1 MKAGVRNVPVACSIV
16 VSAFCP
22 VSTFRSIHLINT
34 HRINI
39 ATLGHFAFDLTY
51 SKQRVS
57 IALAMPRTRSE
68 SVSVSCLAQERVLMP
83 HWFFFPPSVIFR
95 ASEVPTR
102 RKPLC
107 IRTLSCIVS
116 MPCYPSYSV
125 SIDIWT
131 LRLSIHF
138 SSRRSWL

>member
-1 MKAGVRNVPVACSIV
+1 MKAAVRNVPVACSIV

-22 VSTFRSIHLINT
+22 VSAFRSIHLINT

-83 HWFFFPPSVIFR
+83 HCFFFLPLLSF
-95 ASEVPTR
+95 EL
-102 RKPLC
+102 RKLRPVE
-107 IRTLSCIVS
+107 TIV
-116 MPCYPSYSV
+116 YSYSV
-125 SIDIWT
+125 
-131 LRLSIHF
+131 LYCEYALLSVLFCLH
-138 SSRRSWL
+138 